1 MIETTPIS
9 KPSLSSAPFSGRDL
23 LCIRGERVV
32 FAELSFDIG
41 PGDALLLLGPNGSG
55 KSSLLRLL
63 ALLLH
68 PAMGRLTWNGEPVDK
83 NPETHGARTRYLGH
97 QDAIKPVLSLRE
109 NVAFWARLYGA
120 GETQVDK
127 ALEAF
132 GLTALS
138 GVPGRMLSA
147 GQKRRTNL
155 ARLLAAPAPLW
166 LLDEP
171 TTALDKQSIAIL
183 EALMAEHRSRGGM
196 VILSTHQDVV
206 LPDAKLLTL
215 DSFAPDPD
223 RHGGLFLEDEPS
235 IKDALA
241 MKDASA

>member
-1 MIETTPIS
+1 M
-9 KPSLSSAPFSGRDL
+9 
-23 LCIRGERVV
+23 CIRGERVV

-41 PGDALLLLGPNGSG
+41 PGEALLLLGPNGSG

-68 PAMGRLTWNGEPVDK
+68 PAMGRLTWEGTSVDK
-83 NPETHGARTRYLGH
+83 DSEAHGARTRYLGH

-120 GETQVDK
+120 GDNHVDP

-138 GVPGRMLSA
+138 GTPGRMLSA

-171 TTALDKQSIAIL
+171 TTALDRQSIGVL
-183 EALMAEHRSRGGM
+183 EARLADHRARGGM
-196 VILSTHQDVV
+196 VVLSTHQDVA
-206 LPDAKLLTL
+206 LPDAKILTL
-215 DSFAPDPD
+215 DRFAPDPN
-223 RHGGLFLEDEPS
+223 RHGGLFLEDEPG
-235 IKDALA
+235 
-241 MKDASA
+241 